1 MIEISPTAKPPVVKI
16 MNYDKWRYQ
25 EEKKDRESRKKTHE
39 VEIRGVRIGLGTSEQ
54 DLEMKAKKVAEF
66 LETGDKVKIE
76 LMLKGR
82 AKYLDQN
89 FIKERLER
97 ILHFIPIEYKI
108 SSGPTK
114 GPRGIMLIIEK
125 K

>member
-1 MIEISPTAKPPVVKI
+1 

-39 VEIRGVRIGLGTSEQ
+39 VEIRGVRIGLGTSEH

-97 ILHFIPIEYKI
+97 ILHFLPIEYKVA
-108 SSGPTK
+108 SGPIK
-114 GPRGIMLIIEK
+114 GPRGIILIVEK